1 MGNLP
6 SFSQSVMTITKVL
19 PIFILSFISVVEPK
33 AQSIYPFEAEARLI
47 TEPIVN
53 GAVALEDFIG
63 DIVSPLLQPQFS
75 GDKGNQQAYDA
86 APKPVKIPCGDYGSK
101 RRSLLVGAL
110 TQDTLS
116 GDKGKDDCGVYKETD
131 KPLESEETC
140 EYVHETVFVTK
151 YKTECS
157 KTYSTQC
164 QTSYK
169 TECTSSLNRE
179 CRTEYQEECSI
190 VDTEECVTVD
200 RPTYHQVCD
209 TEYVQNCDGGGYQST
224 YEAPPPCATVPKQ
237 VCRQV
242 AEFHQETECTNVP
255 KKSCVT
261 SPREVCG
268 DVPKQDCK
276 LTPTSTNCKDIPE
289 KLCRQRAYQYPESIT
304 RQVCGLGPSQP
315 SGGKKGKKGRK

>member
-1 MGNLP
+1 
-6 SFSQSVMTITKVL
+6 MTITKVL

-200 RPTYHQVCD
+200 KPTYTEDCT
-209 TEYVQNCDGGGYQST
+209 TEYENLCSGGHGGGPGT
-224 YEAPPPCATVPKQ
+224 YGVGATCQQVPKK
-237 VCRQV
+237 VCKQI
-242 AEFHQETECTNVP
+242 AHSNFQTDCAKVP

-261 SPREVCG
+261 IPYEKCG
-268 DVPKQDCK
+268 QVPKQDCK
-276 LTPTSTNCKDIPE
+276 LVPTATNCKDIPE
-289 KLCRQRAYQYPESIT
+289 KQCRQRAYQFPESIT
-304 RQVCGLGPSQP
+304 SEVCT
-315 SGGKKGKKGRK
+315 KKK

>member
-1 MGNLP
+1 MG
-6 SFSQSVMTITKVL
+6 MTITKVL

-200 RPTYHQVCD
+200 KPTYTEDCT
-209 TEYVQNCDGGGYQST
+209 TEYENLCSGGHGGGPGT
-224 YEAPPPCATVPKQ
+224 YGVGATCQQVPKK
-237 VCRQV
+237 VCKQI
-242 AEFHQETECTNVP
+242 AHSNFQTDCAKVP

-261 SPREVCG
+261 IPYEKCG
-268 DVPKQDCK
+268 QVPKQDCK
-276 LTPTSTNCKDIPE
+276 LVPTATNCKDIPE
-289 KLCRQRAYQYPESIT
+289 KQCRQRAYQFPESIT
-304 RQVCGLGPSQP
+304 SEVCT
-315 SGGKKGKKGRK
+315 KKK

>member
-1 MGNLP
+1 MG
-6 SFSQSVMTITKVL
+6 MTITKVL

-131 KPLESEETC
+131 KPLDAEETC

-200 RPTYHQVCD
+200 KPTYTEDCT
-209 TEYVQNCDGGGYQST
+209 TEYENLCSGGHGGGPGT
-224 YEAPPPCATVPKQ
+224 YGVGATCQQVPKK
-237 VCRQV
+237 VCKQI
-242 AEFHQETECTNVP
+242 AHSNFQTDCAKVP

-261 SPREVCG
+261 IPYEKCG
-268 DVPKQDCK
+268 QVPKQDCK
-276 LTPTSTNCKDIPE
+276 LVPTATNCKDIPE
-289 KLCRQRAYQYPESIT
+289 KQCRQRAYQFPESIT
-304 RQVCGLGPSQP
+304 SEVCT
-315 SGGKKGKKGRK
+315 KKK

>member
-1 MGNLP
+1 
-6 SFSQSVMTITKVL
+6 MTITKVL

-75 GDKGNQQAYDA
+75 GDKGNQAYDA

-200 RPTYHQVCD
+200 KPTYTEDCT
-209 TEYVQNCDGGGYQST
+209 TEYENLCSGGHGGGPGT
-224 YEAPPPCATVPKQ
+224 YGVGATCQQVPKK
-237 VCRQV
+237 VCKQI
-242 AEFHQETECTNVP
+242 AHSNFQTDCAKVP

-261 SPREVCG
+261 IPYEKCG
-268 DVPKQDCK
+268 QVPKQDCK
-276 LTPTSTNCKDIPE
+276 LVPTATNCKDIPE
-289 KLCRQRAYQYPESIT
+289 KQCRQRAYQFPESIT
-304 RQVCGLGPSQP
+304 SEVCT
-315 SGGKKGKKGRK
+315 KKK

>member
-200 RPTYHQVCD
+200 KPTYTEDCT
-209 TEYVQNCDGGGYQST
+209 TEYENICSGGHGGGQGSYGVG
-224 YEAPPPCATVPKQ
+224 ATCQQVPKQ
-237 VCRQV
+237 VCKQIAHSNFQTDCAQV
-242 AEFHQETECTNVP
+242 
-255 KKSCVT
+255 
-261 SPREVCG
+261 
-268 DVPKQDCK
+268 
-276 LTPTSTNCKDIPE
+276 PTATNCKDIPE
-289 KLCRQRAYQYPESIT
+289 KQCRQRAYQFPESVST
-304 RQVCGLGPSQP
+304 
-315 SGGKKGKKGRK
+315 

>member
-1 MGNLP
+1 
-6 SFSQSVMTITKVL
+6 
-19 PIFILSFISVVEPK
+19 VVEPK

-200 RPTYHQVCD
+200 KPTYTEDCT
-209 TEYVQNCDGGGYQST
+209 TEYENLCSGGHGGGPGT
-224 YEAPPPCATVPKQ
+224 YGVGATCQQVPKK
-237 VCRQV
+237 VCKQI
-242 AEFHQETECTNVP
+242 AHSNFQTDCAKVP

-261 SPREVCG
+261 IPYEKCG
-268 DVPKQDCK
+268 QVPKQDCK
-276 LTPTSTNCKDIPE
+276 LVPTATNCKDIPE
-289 KLCRQRAYQYPESIT
+289 KQCRQRAYQFPESIT
-304 RQVCGLGPSQP
+304 SEVCT
-315 SGGKKGKKGRK
+315 KKK

>member
-1 MGNLP
+1 MCHVIL
-6 SFSQSVMTITKVL
+6 FQVL
-19 PIFILSFISVVEPK
+19 PCFLLFFVSLVEPK

-63 DIVSPLLQPQFS
+63 DIVSPIFQPQFS
-75 GDKGNQQAYDA
+75 GDKGNQAYDA
-86 APKPVKIPCGDYGSK
+86 APTPVKIPCGDYGSK

-116 GDKGKDDCGVYKETD
+116 GDKGNNDCGVYKETD
-131 KPLESEETC
+131 KPLDSEETC

-200 RPTYHQVCD
+200 KPTYTEDCT
-209 TEYVQNCDGGGYQST
+209 TEYENLCSGGHGGGPGT
-224 YEAPPPCATVPKQ
+224 YGVGATCQQVPKK
-237 VCRQV
+237 VCKQI
-242 AEFHQETECTNVP
+242 AHSNFQTDCAKVP

-261 SPREVCG
+261 IPYEKCG
-268 DVPKQDCK
+268 QVPKQDCK
-276 LTPTSTNCKDIPE
+276 LVPTATNCKDIPE
-289 KLCRQRAYQYPESIT
+289 KQCRQRAYQFPESIT
-304 RQVCGLGPSQP
+304 SEVCT
-315 SGGKKGKKGRK
+315 KKK

>member
-1 MGNLP
+1 M
-6 SFSQSVMTITKVL
+6 
-19 PIFILSFISVVEPK
+19 VEPK

-200 RPTYHQVCD
+200 KPTYTEDCT
-209 TEYVQNCDGGGYQST
+209 TEYENLCSGGHGGGPGT
-224 YEAPPPCATVPKQ
+224 YGVGATCQQVPKK
-237 VCRQV
+237 VCKQI
-242 AEFHQETECTNVP
+242 AHSNFQTDCAKVP

-261 SPREVCG
+261 IPYEKCG
-268 DVPKQDCK
+268 QVPKQDCK
-276 LTPTSTNCKDIPE
+276 LVPTATNCKDIPE
-289 KLCRQRAYQYPESIT
+289 KQCRQRAYQFPESIT
-304 RQVCGLGPSQP
+304 SEVCT
-315 SGGKKGKKGRK
+315 KKK

>member
-75 GDKGNQQAYDA
+75 GDEGNQQAYDA

-131 KPLESEETC
+131 KPLDAEETC

-169 TECTSSLNRE
+169 TECTSSLNRD
-179 CRTEYQEECSI
+179 CTTEYENLCSGG
-190 VDTEECVTVD
+190 
-200 RPTYHQVCD
+200 H
-209 TEYVQNCDGGGYQST
+209 GGGPGT
-224 YEAPPPCATVPKQ
+224 YGVGAT
-237 VCRQV
+237 C
-242 AEFHQETECTNVP
+242 HQVP
-255 KKSCVT
+255 KK
-261 SPREVCG
+261 
-268 DVPKQDCK
+268 
-276 LTPTSTNCKDIPE
+276 
-289 KLCRQRAYQYPESIT
+289 
-304 RQVCGLGPSQP
+304 
-315 SGGKKGKKGRK
+315 